1 MLLTGLSELVIKV
14 PERHQPGWPRS
25 LSQAPTKY
33 RGGTA
38 PGESALER
46 ASRREQLWAGPTAL
60 SPARCAP
67 SNNLLNYVS
76 LSVPTRQVGVKTVI
90 TLLG

>member
-1 MLLTGLSELVIKV
+1 MLLTGLSELVIKA
-14 PERHQPGWPRS
+14 PERHRPGWPRS
-25 LSQAPTKY
+25 LSQVPTKY

-60 SPARCAP
+60 LPARCAP

-76 LSVPTRQVGVKTVI
+76 LSVPTHQVGVKTVI

>member
-25 LSQAPTKY
+25 LSQAPAQY

-60 SPARCAP
+60 LPARCAP